1 MVIERIEAQLP
12 GAILDRHAFR
22 GDQTVV
28 VAGERF
34 LDVVDCVFR
43 EGFQLLLDVT
53 AVDQGP
59 VSAASAAGAGS
70 SGSCDRGESRELRF
84 DVVYHLLNL
93 ASQERLRIK
102 VPVAEGASQP
112 SLTGRFKSADWAER
126 EVYDMFGIRF
136 QGHPNLARLLMWE
149 DFPGY
154 PLRKD
159 FPLDGGDRFCNQDIG
174 VPFAPDARSLYP

>member
-12 GAILDRHAFR
+12 GAVLDRHDFR
-22 GDQTVV
+22 GDATAV
-28 VAGERF
+28 VAGPRF
-34 LDVVDCVFR
+34 LEVVDFVFQ

-53 AVDQGP
+53 AVDL
-59 VSAASAAGAGS
+59 
-70 SGSCDRGESRELRF
+70 ETREPRF

-102 VPVAEGASQP
+102 VPVAEGTAQP

-126 EVYDMFGIRF
+126 EVFDLFGIPF
-136 QGHPNLARLLMWE
+136 AGHPGLTRLLMWE
-149 DFPGY
+149 DFPGH

-159 FPLDGGDRFCNQDIG
+159 FPLDGGDLFCSQDIG
-174 VPFAPDARSLYP
+174 ASFAPDARSLNI